1 MSIHMHICH
10 PIKISNKATD
20 ESRSEIQL
28 SNDPRTH
35 NGFQETKPSNQE
47 NKNVK
52 PSKMYLHIT
61 SIPTS
66 TTSTTLTTSTT
77 SISSSL
83 VNIHTSPN
91 LQPQVY
97 AQYGLCPGH
106 GSARKSWRSED
117 MRPPRWAKRRS
128 PPSPDAWP
136 TINVRLRFL
145 TNQVDRCCPY

>member
-1 MSIHMHICH
+1 MT
-10 PIKISNKATD
+10 PG
-20 ESRSEIQL
+20 
-28 SNDPRTH
+28 RTMV
-35 NGFQETKPSNQE
+35 FQETKPSNQE

-61 SIPTS
+61 SIP
-66 TTSTTLTTSTT
+66 TSTTLTTSTT

-145 TNQVDRCCPY
+145 TNQVDRCCPYLKKNSLCRVQKCPESKYQWSR